1 MKFSQQQDKEG
12 YVCNTHS
19 HFARHTHG
27 CVIVTNAAA
36 LIIFVL
42 SLDIV
47 SPPLCMMITLYIA
60 FYHIVKYG
68 SALFEKPGIW
78 IKK

>member
-1 MKFSQQQDKEG
+1 M
-12 YVCNTHS
+12 CNTHS

-47 SPPLCMMITLYIA
+47 SPPLCMMITLCIA

-68 SALFEKPGIW
+68 PALFVDLKKPGILD
-78 IKK
+78 KEMSFLFVK